1 MKHTNSAFTLLE
13 SLIVLTIVAS
23 MLLIGGQKISHQQSP
38 DQWFHAFDG
47 RWQQARLMAQKE
59 QKVQVVK
66 FEASGVSFD
75 DKKIKYPKGYLNSN
89 TKTLNILATGYV
101 APTTIILDNGQKV
114 IKIVFSLG
122 GGDYR
127 TEIQ

>member
-23 MLLIGGQKISHQQSP
+23 MLLIGGQKISHQQNP

-59 QKVQVVK
+59 QKYKSSSLKQVV
-66 FEASGVSFD
+66 
-75 DKKIKYPKGYLNSN
+75 YHLM
-89 TKTLNILATGYV
+89 TKN
-101 APTTIILDNGQKV
+101 
-114 IKIVFSLG
+114 
-122 GGDYR
+122 
-127 TEIQ
+127 